1 VTGGTWAPERR
12 PYRPEESIVVSLG
25 TGKLLSRDRPGW
37 LLAELLRS
45 PAEQQTELVHRHYP
59 AATFYRLDLELAR
72 EIGLDAV
79 DRIGDLKALGE
90 KLAAG
95 VDWAAILDGRD
106 ERYRVTDATT
116 LPREYCRLGPA

>member
-1 VTGGTWAPERR
+1 M
-12 PYRPEESIVVSLG
+12 
-25 TGKLLSRDRPGW
+25 
-37 LLAELLRS
+37 
-45 PAEQQTELVHRHYP
+45 HRHYP
-59 AATFYRLDLELAR
+59 QAAFYRLDLELQR

-79 DRIGDLKALGE
+79 DRIGELKALGE

-116 LPREYCRLGPA
+116 LPRGYRRLGPA

>member
-1 VTGGTWAPERR
+1 
-12 PYRPEESIVVSLG
+12 
-25 TGKLLSRDRPGW
+25 
-37 LLAELLRS
+37 
-45 PAEQQTELVHRHYP
+45 VHRHYP
-59 AATFYRLDLELAR
+59 QAAFYRLDLERQR

-79 DRIGDLKALGE
+79 DRIGVLKALGE

-116 LPREYCRLGPA
+116 LPRGYRRLGPA